1 MICKVGGIKKLISL
15 VQSQLRNHQNRTGE
29 VYSWES
35 CRTQIDYYYY
45 YLVECY
51 FEQLGNHLIPY
62 NAILTWVATP
72 QVRAEA
78 VSLLPRISIPQHQV
92 HVALLCMNVA

>member
-1 MICKVGGIKKLISL
+1 MVIGILSKLSIIEFYLLTHSAPG
-15 VQSQLRNHQNRTGE
+15 S
-29 VYSWES
+29 
-35 CRTQIDYYYY
+35 YYYY

-78 VSLLPRISIPQHQV
+78 VYSPPSYINPQHQV

>member
-1 MICKVGGIKKLISL
+1 M
-15 VQSQLRNHQNRTGE
+15 RHQHA
-29 VYSWES
+29 YYY
-35 CRTQIDYYYY
+35 YYYY

-78 VSLLPRISIPQHQV
+78 VSLLPRISNPQHLV

>member
-1 MICKVGGIKKLISL
+1 MANFTLTYSTTWSSVTLNNSGII
-15 VQSQLRNHQNRTGE
+15 
-29 VYSWES
+29 
-35 CRTQIDYYYY
+35 
-45 YLVECY
+45 
-51 FEQLGNHLIPY
+51 LIPY

-78 VSLLPRISIPQHQV
+78 ALLPRISNPQHLV